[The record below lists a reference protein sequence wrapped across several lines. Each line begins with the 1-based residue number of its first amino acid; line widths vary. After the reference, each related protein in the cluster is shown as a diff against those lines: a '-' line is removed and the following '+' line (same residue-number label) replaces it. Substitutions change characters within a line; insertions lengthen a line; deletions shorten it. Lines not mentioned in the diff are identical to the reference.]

1 MKINTCITEH
11 CITIHCCDDLS
22 WLSNQNYVIYLA
34 YRNVYMVTVVI
45 LQSTIHIA
53 MWRRIDY
60 ILDVSTVE
68 LSYMSALNGL
78 SHIPNKC

>member
-1 MKINTCITEH
+1 
-11 CITIHCCDDLS
+11 
-22 WLSNQNYVIYLA
+22 
-34 YRNVYMVTVVI
+34 MVTVVI

-53 MWRRIDY
+53 MWRRIDR
-60 ILDVSTVE
+60 ILDVSTLE